1 MREADEV
8 NQHRSES
15 LTATY
20 DMVVDNF
27 ICFLSMF
34 TIQLFNFHLF
44 GVNYQIVFNCIS
56 LIIILNLVS
65 HLVVPIIKVV
75 H

>member
-1 MREADEV
+1 MCKLSVQKGKLKGKSCERKTIDHFRSLVREADEV

-27 ICFLSMF
+27 IC
-34 TIQLFNFHLF
+34 LF
-44 GVNYQIVFNCIS
+44 
-56 LIIILNLVS
+56 
-65 HLVVPIIKVV
+65 
-75 H
+75 